1 MQSTE
6 YKTLELLQLTFLQA
20 DSEKVNQSIVYRYNY
35 QKAKL
40 AMLDT
45 ALESLYTVL
54 ERKNPSLLQH
64 IKKTVGYV

>member
-6 YKTLELLQLTFLQA
+6 YKTLELLQLTFLHA

-45 ALESLYTVL
+45 ALESLYAVL